1 MNRDLI
7 LAEWRRAQE
16 ALRAGELL
24 TAERCHA
31 DAMTRTYYAVFH
43 AAKAALHSRGI
54 AAETHASVR
63 SMFGLHLIKT
73 GEIEKDYAVHLAHSF
88 DDRLSAD
95 YDPEIDF
102 SDKEARQTCRQ
113 TRQFLARIRRFL
125 LGNGFTVGELRKKA
139 HGTR

>member
-1 MNRDLI
+1 MNRDMV
-7 LAEWRRAQE
+7 LAEWRRANQ

-24 TAERCHA
+24 TAEDCYV
-31 DAMTRTYYAVFH
+31 DAVTRTYYAVFH
-43 AAKAALHSRGI
+43 AAKAALHARGI
-54 AAETHASVR
+54 VAETHPSVR

-73 GEIEKDYAVHLAHSF
+73 GEIEKEYAVHLAHSF

-102 SDKEARQTCRQ
+102 SGKEARQACRE

-125 LGNGFTVGELRKKA
+125 LSNGFIVAELRKPRR
-139 HGTR
+139 GTE